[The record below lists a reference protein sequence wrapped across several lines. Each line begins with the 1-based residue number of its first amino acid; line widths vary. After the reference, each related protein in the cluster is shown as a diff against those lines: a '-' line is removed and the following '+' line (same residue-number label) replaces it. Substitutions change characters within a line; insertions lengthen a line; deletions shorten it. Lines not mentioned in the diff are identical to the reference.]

1 MSFLLSAVCWAGI
14 AAGNSFQQ
22 LANFTSQQ
30 LTEHLFVVKSNNSN
44 TNVGVY
50 IGEAYTVLIDPV
62 VGKSNN
68 EKLVNA
74 IKKITTK
81 PIKYVLNTH
90 SHRDHTGANSFY
102 MELGATIISNK
113 NGIFHENNTRI
124 TTDKKHSLE
133 LGTDTIDLYPFISHT
148 ADDVLI
154 HFRNSNTIF
163 MGDTYMHKTYPHAY
177 VGGSKGQFSIINK
190 ALLLANEST
199 NIVTAHGRLT
209 AQKSEL
215 SSFKQKATLWYSK
228 IAELSAQ
235 GLSVDAIL
243 NNEELK
249 EISKKFRP
257 FSVGFFNQQVKKTI
271 KAEQAMSK

>member
-1 MSFLLSAVCWAGI
+1 MSFLFSAVCWAGF
-14 AAGNSFQQ
+14 AADNSFQQ

-30 LTEHLFVVKSNNSN
+30 LTDHLFVVKSNNSN

-50 IGEAYTVLIDPV
+50 IGDAYTVLIDPV
-62 VGKSNN
+62 VGKSHN
-68 EKLVNA
+68 KILVNA
-74 IKKITTK
+74 INKISTK

-90 SHRDHTGANSFY
+90 SHRDHTGANTFY
-102 MELGATIISNK
+102 IELGATVISNK
-113 NGIFHENNTRI
+113 NGAIYENNTRL
-124 TTDKKHSLE
+124 TMDKKYSLE
-133 LGTDTIDLYPFISHT
+133 LGADRIDLYPFISHT
-148 ADDVLI
+148 EDDILI
-154 HFRNSNTIF
+154 HFRNSNAIF
-163 MGDTYMHKTYPHAY
+163 MGDTYMHNTYPHAY
-177 VGGSKGQFSIINK
+177 VGGSKGQFSVINK
-190 ALLLANEST
+190 ALLLANKST

-215 SSFKQKATLWYSK
+215 SNFKQKATLWYNK

-235 GLSVDAIL
+235 GVSVDAIL

-271 KAEQAMSK
+271 KAEQAVSK